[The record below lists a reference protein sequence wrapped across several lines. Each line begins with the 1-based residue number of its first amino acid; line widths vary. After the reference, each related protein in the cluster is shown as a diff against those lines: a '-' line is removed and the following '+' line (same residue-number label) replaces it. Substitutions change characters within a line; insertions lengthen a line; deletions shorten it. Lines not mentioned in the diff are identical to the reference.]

1 MPFVYGVVPG
11 AVQTTSSSAN
21 TEVDALFIKPGT
33 GRTVSLRALYG
44 HGKGAGLTAISG
56 ITLRVKTF
64 PTTASSAG
72 TAITPTPRD
81 GTVQAAK
88 ASAAYA
94 GTAITSGTGTAVLHL
109 AVGFG
114 AAGPGG
120 WVAPDADSV
129 VGPLESAAT
138 KSIDTF
144 SVSGSAS
151 LNYEQSA
158 EIVE

>member
-21 TEVDALFIKPGT
+21 TEVDSLYVKPGT
-33 GRTVSLRALYG
+33 GRTTSIRAIYG

-56 ITLRVKTF
+56 ITLRLKTF

-72 TAITPTPRD
+72 TSVVPTPRD

-88 ASAAYA
+88 TVAGYA
-94 GTAITSGTGTAVLHL
+94 GTTITSGTGTPVLHL
-109 AVGFG
+109 SIGFG

-129 VGPLESAAT
+129 IGPLEAAAT
-138 KSIDTF
+138 KSTDVF
-144 SVSGSAS
+144 SVSGTAS
-151 LNYEQSA
+151 LNYEMSA